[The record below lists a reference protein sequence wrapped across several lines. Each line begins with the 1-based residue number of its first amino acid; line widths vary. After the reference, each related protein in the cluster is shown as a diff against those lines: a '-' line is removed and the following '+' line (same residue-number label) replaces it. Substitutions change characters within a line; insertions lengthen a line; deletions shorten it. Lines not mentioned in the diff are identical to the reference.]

1 MNTMHPIYLDA
12 VVRNV
17 LPFCED
23 RRRVGLGFDIPGQEP
38 VRVALTLESARI
50 LMTSL
55 EEYINEAE
63 RPKPRERAIWEF
75 YGVGQAVNAGPQGG
89 C

>member
-1 MNTMHPIYLDA
+1 MNTMPPVYLDA

-38 VRVALTLESARI
+38 VRVALTLESARV

-55 EEYINEAE
+55 EEYIKEAE
-63 RPKPRERAIWEF
+63 RPKPRECAIWALF
-75 YGVGQAVNAGPQGG
+75 PFVRIGV
-89 C
+89 

>member
-1 MNTMHPIYLDA
+1 MKSLPPVYLEA

-55 EEYINEAE
+55 EEYIKEAE
-63 RPKPRERAIWEF
+63 RPKPRERVVWEF
-75 YGVGQAVNAGPQGG
+75 YGCEQPPV
-89 C
+89 

>member
-1 MNTMHPIYLDA
+1 MSALPPAYLDA

-23 RRRVGLGFDIPGQEP
+23 RRRVGLGFDIPDQEP
-38 VRVALTLESARI
+38 VRVALTLESARV

-55 EEYINEAE
+55 EEYIKEAE
-63 RPKPRERAIWEF
+63 RPKPRECAIWEF
-75 YGVGQAVNAGPQGG
+75 YGVGQGVGAGPQGG